1 MIQGPIRSR
10 ALRLLAASAIGALL
24 VHAGPVRAAT
34 DARAAVRSAVRRA
47 GNAYAEL
54 ERKEVERLTQ
64 ELDKL
69 LKDEKLVAAFAA
81 RDRPKV
87 LSMARPT
94 FEKLKERGVTH
105 WYFIEPE
112 PTRTCFL
119 RVHSPQLAGDLI
131 ERTTLSEAIATHRV
145 GSGKELGKTAFALRV
160 VKPISSGGKVIGY
173 MELGEEID
181 HFFGRMKSQT
191 GDDFGLLVDKR
202 YVDRKELA
210 RVLKEDRW
218 DERPDLVLIQSTM
231 WDEVNIEVGGALQ
244 LLTDEGAGFK
254 EWKEGGQS
262 FAGGSFPVRD
272 AGKRVVG
279 AVFVRH
285 RI

>member
-1 MIQGPIRSR
+1 
-10 ALRLLAASAIGALL
+10 
-24 VHAGPVRAAT
+24 
-34 DARAAVRSAVRRA
+34 
-47 GNAYAEL
+47 
-54 ERKEVERLTQ
+54 
-64 ELDKL
+64 
-69 LKDEKLVAAFAA
+69 
-81 RDRPKV
+81 
-87 LSMARPT
+87 MARPT

-119 RVHSPQLAGDLI
+119 RVHTPHLTGDVI
-131 ERTTLSEAIATHRV
+131 ERATLTQAVATHRV
-145 GSGKELGKTAFALRV
+145 GFGKELGKTAFALRV

-181 HFFGRMKSQT
+181 HFFGRMKAQT

-202 YVDRKELA
+202 FIDRKELA

-218 DERPDLVLIQSTM
+218 DERTDLVLIQSTM
-231 WDEVNIEVGGALQ
+231 WDEKNIDLGGPLPS
-244 LLTDEGAGFK
+244 LTDEGAGFK
-254 EWKEGGQS
+254 EWQEGAQ
-262 FAGGSFPVRD
+262 AD
-272 AGKRVVG
+272 AAQRVVG

>member
-1 MIQGPIRSR
+1 MIQDRIRSHWLR
-10 ALRLLAASAIGALL
+10 SLVALAIGALL

-47 GNAYAEL
+47 GNAYADL
-54 ERKEVERLTQ
+54 EKKEVDRLSQ

-81 RDRPKV
+81 RDRPTV

-119 RVHSPQLAGDLI
+119 RVHQPHLSGDLI
-131 ERTTLSEAIATHRV
+131 ARTTLSQAIATRQV
-145 GSGKELGKTAFALRV
+145 GYGKELGKTAFALRV

-181 HFFGRMKSQT
+181 HFFGRMKTQT

-202 YVDRKELA
+202 FIDRKELA

-218 DERPDLVLIQSTM
+218 DERPDVVLIQSTM

-244 LLTDEGAGFK
+244 SLTDEGAGFK

>member
-1 MIQGPIRSR
+1 VAAVAAAWLLGAVPAQASEAR
-10 ALRLLAASAIGALL
+10 AS
-24 VHAGPVRAAT
+24 VRAAL
-34 DARAAVRSAVRRA
+34 RRA
-47 GNAYAEL
+47 GASYAEL
-54 ERKEVERLTQ
+54 EKREVDRLSQ

-69 LKDEKLVAAFAA
+69 LKDEKLVAAFVA
-81 RDRPKV
+81 RDRPTL
-87 LSMARPT
+87 LSAARPT

-112 PTRTCFL
+112 PARTCFL
-119 RVHSPQLAGDLI
+119 RVHQPHLSGDVI
-131 ERTTLSEAIATHRV
+131 ERATLAQAIATHQT

-160 VKPISSGGKVIGY
+160 VKPISSGGKVVGY

-181 HFFGRMKSQT
+181 HFFGRMKAQS

-218 DERPDLVLIQSTM
+218 DERPDVVLIQSTI
-231 WDEVNIEVGGALQ
+231 WDEKNIDLGGPLQSLSDEAVVVREWQDGPKTYAGGA
-244 LLTDEGAGFK
+244 
-254 EWKEGGQS
+254 
-262 FAGGSFPVRD
+262 FPVRD
-272 AGKRVVG
+272 AQKRIVG

-285 RI
+285 QIAP